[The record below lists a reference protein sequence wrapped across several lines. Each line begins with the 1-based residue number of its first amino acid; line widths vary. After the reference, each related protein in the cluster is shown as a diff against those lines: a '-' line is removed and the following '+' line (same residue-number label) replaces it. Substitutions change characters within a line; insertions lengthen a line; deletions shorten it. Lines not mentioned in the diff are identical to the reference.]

1 MTGVLDAPAPFVTG
15 DPEGVRATARSL
27 ADRGESFRS
36 TAARLRA
43 SVGSL
48 VGVSWRGHASHEAE
62 ARLVQ
67 SALLLE
73 GWAARCDAA
82 AAALRTYAA
91 EMDSALDLSR
101 RARSLDEQ
109 ALSAQQAAD
118 QADPSLAVERSM
130 SWSGAASPFND
141 PAARD
146 LADRAARLAW
156 EADQAAQAA
165 VRRLVARLGEL
176 TGRTVSQRGPSPR
189 LLVDLAGL
197 APIVG
202 EPIDAINGAVY
213 LGQGQ
218 WIDGLLSIAG
228 AIPGPLG
235 WAATGGR
242 IGKSLDEADDVV
254 SSVVRTDYE
263 ILATIRDRADALQ
276 ARHVDPR
283 FVAIYRDRSTLVEQA
298 AASASQ
304 SERRMTMPFEQLR
317 DKYKH
322 APRLFDLAEGA
333 FPNRWRDFG
342 EHCERFMTASS
353 TVKVEGTYKGQAA
366 TFFVDSVDMRR
377 FVMAHPD
384 GTFWSGWVMGRGQ
397 ATSFWRDHAVS

>member
-1 MTGVLDAPAPFVTG
+1 M
-15 DPEGVRATARSL
+15 
-27 ADRGESFRS
+27 
-36 TAARLRA
+36 
-43 SVGSL
+43 
-48 VGVSWRGHASHEAE
+48 SWRGHASHEAE

-67 SALLLE
+67 SGLLLE

-118 QADPSLAVERSM
+118 QADPSMAVERSM

-156 EADQAAQAA
+156 EADQTAQAA

-254 SSVVRTDYE
+254 SSVVRTDDE
-263 ILATIRDRADALQ
+263 ILSMIRDRSDALQ

-283 FVAIYRDRSTLVEQA
+283 YIAIYRDRSELIEKAT
-298 AASASQ
+298 ASISQ
-304 SERRMTMPFEQLR
+304 SVRPLSMAPKQLQ

-322 APRLFDLAEGA
+322 SKGLFRLAPGA
-333 FPNRWRDFG
+333 FPRRWEDFG
-342 EHCERFMTASS
+342 RHIEEFVQSPS
-353 TVKVEGTYKGQAA
+353 TLVVDATYHGQKGIAY
-366 TFFVDSVDMRR
+366 VDSVDMRR
-377 FVMAHPD
+377 FVLVYPD
-384 GTFWSGWVMGRGQ
+384 GTYWTGWVMDDLQ
-397 ATSFWRDHAVS
+397 AERLWRRHVI

>member
-1 MTGVLDAPAPFVTG
+1 MTGVLDAPEPFVTG

-43 SVGSL
+43 SIGSL

-62 ARLVQ
+62 ARLGQ

-73 GWAARCDAA
+73 GWAARCDDAG
-82 AAALRTYAA
+82 AALRTYAT

-109 ALSAQQAAD
+109 ALAAQQSAD

-130 SWSGAASPFND
+130 SWTGVASPFND
-141 PAARD
+141 PAARE
-146 LADRAARLAW
+146 LADRAERLAW
-156 EADQAAQAA
+156 AADDAAQAA
-165 VRRLVARLGEL
+165 VRRLVARLAEL
-176 TGRTVSQRGPSPR
+176 TGRTVSRRGPSPR

-197 APIVG
+197 TPIVG

-254 SSVVRTDYE
+254 GSVVRTDDE
-263 ILATIRDRADALQ
+263 ILAMTRDRSDALQ

-283 FVAIYRDRSTLVEQA
+283 FIAIYRDRSELIEKAT
-298 AASASQ
+298 ASISQ
-304 SERRMTMPFEQLR
+304 SVRPLSMAPKQLQ

-322 APRLFDLAEGA
+322 AKRLFQLAPGA
-333 FPNRWRDFG
+333 FPRRWEDFG
-342 EHCERFMTASS
+342 RHIEEFVQSPS
-353 TVKVEGTYKGQAA
+353 TLLVDATYHGQKGIAY
-366 TFFVDSVDMRR
+366 VDSVDMRR
-377 FVMAHPD
+377 FVLVYPD
-384 GTFWSGWVMGRGQ
+384 GTYWTGWVMDELQ
-397 ATSFWRDHAVS
+397 AERLWRRHVI